1 MEVCLGAALLIAW
14 ALVVVWSLAMIAV
27 SVWRT
32 RHRKRDKWERY
43 NFGLGLLAG
52 AALAGGISL
61 AVEQD
66 RVVFGGIHTIGLG
79 FALASVA
86 TLVLLALMTQPSA
99 LRACP
104 HSLGAAGGPLA
115 ALKKAPKRDGDH

>member
-1 MEVCLGAALLIAW
+1 
-14 ALVVVWSLAMIAV
+14 MIAV

-32 RHRKRDKWERY
+32 RHRKHDKWEHR
-43 NFGLGLLAG
+43 NFGVGLLVG

-61 AVEQD
+61 VVEQD
-66 RVVFGGIHTIGLG
+66 RVVGGIHTIGLG

>member
-1 MEVCLGAALLIAW
+1 MEVYLGAALLIAW

-27 SVWRT
+27 SVWRA
-32 RHRKRDKWERY
+32 RHRKRDKWEHR

-66 RVVFGGIHTIGLG
+66 QVVSGIHTIGLG
-79 FALASVA
+79 FALVSVA
-86 TLVLLALMTQPSA
+86 TLVLLAFA
-99 LRACP
+99 I
-104 HSLGAAGGPLA
+104 AG
-115 ALKKAPKRDGDH
+115 RR

>member
-1 MEVCLGAALLIAW
+1 MEVYLGAALLIAW

-32 RHRKRDKWERY
+32 RGRKHDRWEHR

-61 AVEQD
+61 VVEQD
-66 RVVFGGIHTIGLG
+66 REVGGIHTTGLG
-79 FALASVA
+79 FTLVLVA
-86 TLVLLALMTQPSA
+86 TLVLLVFAIAS
-99 LRACP
+99 R
-104 HSLGAAGGPLA
+104 
-115 ALKKAPKRDGDH
+115 R

>member
-1 MEVCLGAALLIAW
+1 MEVYLGAALLIAW
-14 ALVVVWSLAMIAV
+14 ALVVIWSVAIIAV

-32 RHRKRDKWERY
+32 RHRKRDRWELR

-66 RVVFGGIHTIGLG
+66 RVVFGGIHTAGLG
-79 FALASVA
+79 FTLVLVA
-86 TLVLLALMTQPSA
+86 TLVLLAFA
-99 LRACP
+99 I
-104 HSLGAAGGPLA
+104 AG
-115 ALKKAPKRDGDH
+115 RR

>member
-1 MEVCLGAALLIAW
+1 MEVYLGAALLIAW

-32 RHRKRDKWERY
+32 WHRKHDRWEHR
-43 NFGLGLLAG
+43 NFGVGLLAG

-66 RVVFGGIHTIGLG
+66 RVVFDGVHTTGLG
-79 FALASVA
+79 FALVSVA
-86 TLVLLALMTQPSA
+86 TLVLLAFA
-99 LRACP
+99 I
-104 HSLGAAGGPLA
+104 AG
-115 ALKKAPKRDGDH
+115 RR

>member
-1 MEVCLGAALLIAW
+1 MEVYLGAALLLAW

-32 RHRKRDKWERY
+32 RHRKHDRWEHL

-52 AALAGGISL
+52 AALAGGIRL

-66 RVVFGGIHTIGLG
+66 RVVFGGVHTVGLG
-79 FALASVA
+79 FTLVLVA
-86 TLVLLALMTQPSA
+86 TLVLLVFAIAS
-99 LRACP
+99 R
-104 HSLGAAGGPLA
+104 
-115 ALKKAPKRDGDH
+115 R

>member
-1 MEVCLGAALLIAW
+1 
-14 ALVVVWSLAMIAV
+14 MIAV

-32 RHRKRDKWERY
+32 RHRKHDKWEHR

-66 RVVFGGIHTIGLG
+66 RVVFGGVHTVGLG
-79 FALASVA
+79 FTLVLVA
-86 TLVLLALMTQPSA
+86 TLVLLVFAIAS
-99 LRACP
+99 R
-104 HSLGAAGGPLA
+104 
-115 ALKKAPKRDGDH
+115 R